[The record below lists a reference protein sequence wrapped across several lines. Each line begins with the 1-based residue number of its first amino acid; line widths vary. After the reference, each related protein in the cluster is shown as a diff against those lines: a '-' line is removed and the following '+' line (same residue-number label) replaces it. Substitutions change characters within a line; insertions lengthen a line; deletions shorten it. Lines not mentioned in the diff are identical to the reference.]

1 MCPGGR
7 KDTGGWQS
15 PRFKNERSRG
25 RGRLCSIPVFL
36 GPFIA
41 CQSREWV
48 SRNTTKG
55 PGITSLCVKAPE
67 YKGSFFDLEV
77 KAQQFWFLGQG
88 ICFLFPTSVRLS
100 LT

>member
-15 PRFKNERSRG
+15 HRFKNERSRE
-25 RGRLCSIPVFL
+25 GRLCSIPVFL

-41 CQSREWV
+41 CQSLEWV

-55 PGITSLCVKAPE
+55 PGITTLCVKAPE
-67 YKGSFFDLEV
+67 YKGFFFDLEV
-77 KAQQFWFLGQG
+77 NSGF
-88 ICFLFPTSVRLS
+88 
-100 LT
+100 